1 MKKDVDDF
9 GNKENVKPPS
19 CVVVIYAS
27 QNNTDLAPL
36 HYPVQLNGIEPPDI
50 KLFITRLPKQI
61 GSHML
66 LLNTLYWLF
75 SFLGR
80 SIYKETFHPI

>member
-50 KLFITRLPKQI
+50 KLFITRLCKQI
-61 GSHML
+61 GSSYVV
-66 LLNTLYWLF
+66 T
-75 SFLGR
+75 
-80 SIYKETFHPI
+80 